1 MIMSD
6 AFSYVNALDC
16 AADAS
21 WRRQT
26 LILNNLAN
34 EDTPGYKRK
43 DIEFASVLKKELLG
57 TRERT
62 LDRAVDKLDD
72 EGNHVDGFEYT
83 DYETFSYRL
92 DRNNVDPD
100 TENVELASETLRYQA
115 YTTSIS
121 NEFERFS
128 IVCSK

>member
-1 MIMSD
+1 MILSD

-26 LILNNLAN
+26 LILNNIAN

-57 TRERT
+57 THERT
-62 LDRAVDKLDD
+62 LDRAVDRLDD
-72 EGNHVDGFEYT
+72 NGNHVDGFEYI
-83 DYETFSYRL
+83 DYENYSYRL
-92 DRNNVDPD
+92 DGNNVDLD
-100 TENVELASETLRYQA
+100 TENAMLVKNQLMYEGLIN
-115 YTTSIS
+115 SI
-121 NEFERFS
+121 NQEFANLKS
-128 IVCSK
+128 VMK

>member
-26 LILNNLAN
+26 LIMNNIAN
-34 EDTPGYKRK
+34 DDTPGYKRK
-43 DIEFASVLKKELLG
+43 DLNFSSVLRDELLS
-57 TRERT
+57 THERT
-62 LDRAVDKLDD
+62 LDKAVDRLDD
-72 EGNHVDGFEYT
+72 NGNHVEGYEYI
-83 DYETFSYRL
+83 DYENYSYRL
-92 DRNNVDPD
+92 DGNNVDPD
-100 TENVELASETLRYQA
+100 TEQVELASEILRYQSF
-115 YTTSIS
+115 TTSIS

-128 IVCSK
+128 MVCSK

>member
-1 MIMSD
+1 MILSD

-26 LILNNLAN
+26 LIMNNLAN

-43 DIEFASVLKKELLG
+43 DIEFESVLKKELLG
-57 TRERT
+57 THERT
-62 LDRAVDKLDD
+62 LDRAVNVLDD
-72 EGNHVDGFEYT
+72 NGNHVDGYEYI
-83 DYETFSYRL
+83 DYENYSYRL
-92 DRNNVDPD
+92 DGNNVDPD
-100 TENVELASETLRYQA
+100 TENVELASEQLRYQA
-115 YTTSIS
+115 FTTSIS

-128 IVCSK
+128 MVCGK

>member
-43 DIEFASVLKKELLG
+43 DIEFASVLKRNCWEPMKGLWTKLL
-57 TRERT
+57 
-62 LDRAVDKLDD
+62 
-72 EGNHVDGFEYT
+72 
-83 DYETFSYRL
+83 
-92 DRNNVDPD
+92 
-100 TENVELASETLRYQA
+100 
-115 YTTSIS
+115 IS
-121 NEFERFS
+121 
-128 IVCSK
+128 